1 MSVITAIY
9 PGSFDP
15 VTNGHLDITLRA
27 AQLFDRVIVAVYEH
41 PSKRLLFSTEQRMKM
56 IRESVRDWPNVS
68 VDCYDSLTVEYAR
81 RVGAQVII
89 RGLRALTDFE
99 LELQMA
105 HINHRLAPEIE
116 VVCLMAAQ
124 HYSFLSSSIVKEIA
138 SLGADVSNLVPPH
151 VAQALREMFV
161 LGGRPDGAVGSR

>member
-1 MSVITAIY
+1 MVTAIY

-15 VTNGHLDITLRA
+15 VTNGHLDIAARA
-27 AQLFDRVIVAVYEH
+27 SRLFDRVIISVYER
-41 PSKRLLFSTEQRMKM
+41 PSKNLLFSTEQRVEM
-56 IRESVRDWPNVS
+56 IAQAIEGWPNVCVGRYS
-68 VDCYDSLTVEYAR
+68 SLTVEYAR
-81 RVGAQVII
+81 EVGAQVII

-105 HINHRLAPEIE
+105 HINCRLDPGVE

-138 SLGADVSNLVPPH
+138 ALGADVSNLVPPH
-151 VAQALREMFV
+151 VAQALREAFH
-161 LGGRPDGAVGSR
+161 LTK

>member
-1 MSVITAIY
+1 MVTAIY

-15 VTNGHLDITLRA
+15 VTNGHLDIIARA
-27 AQLFDRVIVAVYEH
+27 VRLFDRVIVAVYDR
-41 PSKRLLFSTEQRMKM
+41 PAKRLLFSAEERVEM
-56 IRESVRDWPNVS
+56 IRQAVADCPNVS
-68 VDCYDSLTVEYAR
+68 VERYDTLTVEYAR

-89 RGLRALTDFE
+89 RGLRAMTDFE

-116 VVCLMAAQ
+116 VVCLMTAQ

-138 SLGADVSNLVPPH
+138 ALGADVSNLVPAH
-151 VAQALREMFV
+151 VAQALREA
-161 LGGRPDGAVGSR
+161 LGSREKPADSERGRK